1 MIRRDTIKKTAV
13 STLVLALLAS
23 GAVAMSGCAQVK
35 QLLGQGEIG
44 QSITTSRH
52 VDDKDRANYVQVQDV
67 DGNVFVTVAYL
78 EQKDTTKF
86 NVDLAKSELSKH
98 NVNWYQ
104 MIASSSMGTQ
114 QRETCYL
121 YFPSSVTL
129 TEMQDVVNSL
139 AENFN
144 GRVLT
149 QAEYDDY
156 VNNVNQYDIYHN
168 ETTYFGPAAGK

>member
-1 MIRRDTIKKTAV
+1 MSKKRIAASLTAA
-13 STLVLALLAS
+13 ALIAT
-23 GAVAMSGCAQVK
+23 GAMAMTGCAQIQ
-35 QLLGQGEIG
+35 QLVGQGEIG

-52 VDDKDRANYVQVQDV
+52 VDNKDRANYVQVQDI

-78 EQKDTTKF
+78 EQKGTTKF
-86 NVDLAKSELSKH
+86 DVDLAKSELSKH

-129 TEMQDVVNSL
+129 TEMQDVINSL
-139 AENFN
+139 SENFD
-144 GRVLT
+144 GHVLT

-156 VNNVNQYDIYHN
+156 VNNVDQYDIYHN